1 MNAAAGA
8 ARSEDISSLKEAIL
22 SYAAV
27 HSPEG
32 ELKPQINLSSSKSDT
47 RGFNHP
53 MLARLLC
60 PIQYLDQFDENPKQF
75 VSLMLIPDLPHSPL
89 TRTRLDL
96 QEGRIPFTWEDYP
109 AFMYAA
115 GSFDRDDMEV
125 GLLRHEFPLA
135 VSPSLG
141 MSASQCI
148 TLAAGRATYFPSTI
162 CSVTCPWLSSCTQT
176 RPSEDAQFQGH
187 DARRYRIHHPY
198 VLLGHLLAK

>member
-1 MNAAAGA
+1 MNTAAGA

-32 ELKPQINLSSSKSDT
+32 ELRPQINLSSSKSDT

-60 PIQYLDQFDENPKQF
+60 PIQYLDQFDDNPEQF
-75 VSLMLIPDLPHSPL
+75 VSLMLIPDLSHSPL

-115 GSFDRDDMEV
+115 GLYDRDDMEV

-135 VSPSLG
+135 VSQSLG
-141 MSASQCI
+141 MSVSQYI
-148 TLAAGRATYFPSTI
+148 TLATGWATYFPSTI
-162 CSVTCPWLSSCTQT
+162 CCVTCPWISSCTQT
-176 RPSEDAQFQGH
+176 GSSEDARF
-187 DARRYRIHHPY
+187 
-198 VLLGHLLAK
+198 